1 MRGPKGFTLIEL
13 LVVISVI
20 GLLASVILISLNSAR
35 AKARDA
41 KRIADLRQ
49 TASALELYF
58 DANNQFPPDV
68 VPCDTSR
75 GGSVNCTPG
84 TNGVPSGWDGGGFY
98 SIYPTFT
105 SSLPKDPE
113 NLNNPNFYYY
123 EPVQGET
130 QFGVTCAVGNA
141 CAYIFSARL
150 EGSSPNPGCNACLG
164 SHNYCISGGGAQPG
178 ASC

>member
-1 MRGPKGFTLIEL
+1 MRKESRICARQHRRLRY
-13 LVVISVI
+13 
-20 GLLASVILISLNSAR
+20 IL
-35 AKARDA
+35 
-41 KRIADLRQ
+41 
-49 TASALELYF
+49 
-58 DANNQFPPDV
+58 
-68 VPCDTSR
+68 
-75 GGSVNCTPG
+75 TP
-84 TNGVPSGWDGGGFY
+84 
-98 SIYPTFT
+98 II
-105 SSLPKDPE
+105 SLPKDPE

>member
-1 MRGPKGFTLIEL
+1 MGKKIGFTLVEL

-41 KRIADLRQ
+41 RRIADLRQ
-49 TASALELYF
+49 AASALELYF
-58 DANNQFPPDV
+58 DTNSQYPPDV
-68 VPCDTSR
+68 VACDTSR
-75 GGSVNCTPG
+75 GGSVDCTPG
-84 TNGVPSGWDGGGFY
+84 TSGVPGEWVAGGFA
-98 SIYPTFT
+98 SVSPAFM

-123 EPVQGET
+123 EPVAGQT
-130 QFGVTCAVGNA
+130 QFGVTCGGIA

-150 EGSSPNPGCNACLG
+150 EGSNPNPGCNACLG
-164 SHNYCISGGGAQPG
+164 SHNYCITGGGAQLG
-178 ASC
+178 APC